1 MKTSKSS
8 AGANVWHTVVRC
20 NTLQHCD
27 TLQHTATHY
36 NNVWHTVTRCNTLQ
50 HCDTL
55 EHTATHCNTLQH
67 TATHCNTHKAEAKE
81 RCEWNCS
88 CSNTQMSNVKR
99 QSWCPHLPHCITY
112 DHSYVTCYTLL
123 HTAIQLHTAPHCNT
137 KHTTTHCNTL
147 QHAAEQNNEIS
158 TGKISESRN
167 SCSVKVGG
175 VGVEGM
181 ISLREIGTLV

>member
-1 MKTSKSS
+1 MLVAFITGNSS
-8 AGANVWHTVVRC
+8 LEPLIEGLYAQIHVNLR
-20 NTLQHCD
+20 
-27 TLQHTATHY
+27 HY

-67 TATHCNTHKAEAKE
+67 TATHCNTHKAEANE

-147 QHAAEQNNEIS
+147 QHAAEQNNENFDR
-158 TGKISESRN
+158 KN
-167 SCSVKVGG
+167 
-175 VGVEGM
+175 
-181 ISLREIGTLV
+181 